1 MQKTATRGPAGLRVA
16 FVLRGRCR
24 PARAFE
30 PIQRETAFLPMTE
43 LTMVAFGTCLLLL
56 YLAWRER
63 VVSNDRDAG
72 LLAGVAACA
81 GVAGIVSLVV

>member
-1 MQKTATRGPAGLRVA
+1 MMAGA
-16 FVLRGRCR
+16 G
-24 PARAFE
+24 
-30 PIQRETAFLPMTE
+30 IQPNAQSLFSLMNE
-43 LTMVAFGTCLLLL
+43 LTLVTFGACLMLL

-63 VVSNDRDAG
+63 TASNHRDAG

>member
-1 MQKTATRGPAGLRVA
+1 MN
-16 FVLRGRCR
+16 
-24 PARAFE
+24 
-30 PIQRETAFLPMTE
+30 E
-43 LTMVAFGTCLLLL
+43 LTWAIFGACLLLL

-63 VVSNDRDAG
+63 LVSNHRDAG

>member
-1 MQKTATRGPAGLRVA
+1 MN
-16 FVLRGRCR
+16 
-24 PARAFE
+24 E
-30 PIQRETAFLPMTE
+30 I
-43 LTMVAFGTCLLLL
+43 TMVAFGTCLLLL

-81 GVAGIVSLVV
+81 GVAGIVSLVA